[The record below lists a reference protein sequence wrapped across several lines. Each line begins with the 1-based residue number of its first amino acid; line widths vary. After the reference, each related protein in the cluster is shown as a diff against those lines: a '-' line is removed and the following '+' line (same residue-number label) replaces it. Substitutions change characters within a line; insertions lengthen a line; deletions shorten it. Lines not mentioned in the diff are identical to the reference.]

1 MKIIEV
7 LLDKGDDQQKGS
19 KKELSSANNETN
31 SAEELR
37 KVLQQELASL
47 DRDMS
52 LKMNLKAS
60 IEERLEGLGIDR
72 SANKQESKTP
82 SRNSSN
88 RNSVQTVK
96 INDLP
101 LVRCQSRQR
110 EESEEKR
117 QLSSARNKIREFDKS
132 DVAEESELIK
142 QKNKEIESLRLTIER
157 SEEALE
163 RYC

>member
-60 IEERLEGLGIDR
+60 IEERLEGLGVDR

-117 QLSSARNKIREFDKS
+117 QLSSARNKIR
-132 DVAEESELIK
+132 
-142 QKNKEIESLRLTIER
+142 
-157 SEEALE
+157 
-163 RYC
+163 